1 MSNPHSHFQGTDL
14 TAARHEALLSRLDT
28 NRDRAG
34 EKYEEIR
41 WKLIRFFQ
49 WGSCIHAEDLVDET
63 FNRVAERITS
73 SKEEIQDV
81 VGFLWGVAKNLRQE
95 AIRRETRTVRLP
107 DLHGGEESFV
117 ESQVVDSL
125 QSEAS
130 ANKKRLKCLR
140 TCIQGLS
147 AEDRTLLLAYHS
159 ARGHRPEARRRLAVE
174 NGISMVTLRV
184 RVTRLRFK
192 LEDCIKNCLSRL
204 AD

>member
-14 TAARHEALLSRLDT
+14 TAARLEALLSRLDT

-49 WGSCIHAEDLVDET
+49 WGSCIHAEELVDET
-63 FNRVAERITS
+63 FNRVAQRITS
-73 SKEEIQDV
+73 SEEEIQDV

-107 DLHGGEESFV
+107 DLHGGEESFA
-117 ESQVVDSL
+117 ESQVVDL
-125 QSEAS
+125 FQSEAS
-130 ANKKRLKCLR
+130 TNKKRLKCLR

-147 AEDRTLLLAYHS
+147 AEERTLLLAYH
-159 ARGHRPEARRRLAVE
+159 AVRGRRSEARRRLAAE
-174 NGISMVTLRV
+174 NGITMVALRV
-184 RVTRLRFK
+184 RVNRLRFK
-192 LEDCIKNCLSRL
+192 LEKCIKDYLSRP